1 MNILVLAYQLSPTKG
16 SEYSVAWNYVQRM
29 SKYHHL
35 TVIYGVSGTHLGDCS
50 EMKNY
55 IKEKGGIHNVVFIDV
70 QPNKWVN
77 LLNWCN
83 RHNFFNYTFY
93 FAYHEW
99 QKQVYGIAKRLHDSE
114 HFDLIHFVGPI
125 GYREPGYLWKMDIPY
140 MWGPIGGAD
149 NASIKLLKKSPLSS
163 KFKFWIRNIINSLQL
178 KYSHQLKR
186 ALSRTDLLLTAT
198 SENQTIFKKRFGK
211 PNFYLPE
218 NSITTSVTLN
228 YNKFS
233 DETKYHLIVIG
244 RLVAGKAVNILLEAL
259 TYLSNRHKI
268 IVDIVGDGPMR
279 TAWETYARRNHLES
293 IVKWYGELPRTE
305 AVKLFNEAHLHV
317 VTSVKE
323 GNPTTIWEAMSYG
336 VPTMSFDHCGM
347 HDTICDKCGILIP
360 IHTYDQCVHDL
371 AKEIDNLIDHPER
384 FKQLAEGVLQC
395 AKKYSWDKREKII
408 LDCYDAAIKNHNSRC
423 VK

>member
-114 HFDLIHFVGPI
+114 HFDLIHFVGPT
-125 GYREPGYLWKMDIPY
+125 GYREPGYLWNLDIPY
-140 MWGPIGGAD
+140 VWGPIGGA
-149 NASIKLLKKSPLSS
+149 NSNSMILAAHLPLMS
-163 KFKFWIRNIINSLQL
+163 KMKFWIRNVLNHLQL
-178 KYSHQLKR
+178 KYQRRLRK
-186 ALSRTDLLLTAT
+186 AVKNTDLLLTAT
-198 SENQTIFKKRFGK
+198 SENQKIFKSLLNKTSR
-211 PNFYLPE
+211 YLPE
-218 NSITTSVTLN
+218 NAITNPTKLDQE
-228 YNKFS
+228 KFKTPDKFHFVFVGS
-233 DETKYHLIVIG
+233 LIP
-244 RLVAGKAVNILLEAL
+244 RKALNILLEAL
-259 TYLSNRHKI
+259 VLITNKDRI
-268 IVDIVGDGPMR
+268 VVDIVGDGPMR
-279 TAWETYARRNHLES
+279 AKLMDFAQLHNIDGFIRWH
-293 IVKWYGELPRTE
+293 GQLPRPE
-305 AVKLFNEAHLHV
+305 AVAIFGKAHMHV
-317 VTSVKE
+317 ITSTSE